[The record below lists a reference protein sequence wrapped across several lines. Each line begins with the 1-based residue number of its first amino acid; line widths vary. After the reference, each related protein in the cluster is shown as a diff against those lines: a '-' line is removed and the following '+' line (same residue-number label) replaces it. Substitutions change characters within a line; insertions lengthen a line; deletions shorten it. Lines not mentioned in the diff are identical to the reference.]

1 MIKFITIILRSEF
14 IRTPKNVLH
23 EVITFLGLRYPRVE
37 TRQFYHQQQE
47 FSSGNPHLM
56 KKIKR
61 KHHQPVTSN
70 KKILNN
76 LCLGFCVGLF
86 RTELTEKNCVSLRGE
101 WPSID
106 RDFSSDKV
114 IMGEGV
120 GCCRGIIC
128 GTEEF
133 RW

>member
-1 MIKFITIILRSEF
+1 MSKFITIILRSEF
-14 IRTPKNVLH
+14 IRTPKDVLH

-47 FSSGNPHLM
+47 FSSGNPHLT
-56 KKIKR
+56 KKIKH
-61 KHHQPVTSN
+61 KPHQPVTSN
-70 KKILNN
+70 
-76 LCLGFCVGLF
+76 

-106 RDFSSDKV
+106 RDFTCDKV
-114 IMGEGV
+114 TMGEGV
-120 GCCRGIIC
+120 GYCRRIIC